1 MSTYK
6 YIFFQSNKL
15 RPITEKGFFLN
26 ITLTAAVAVLT
37 SNLSLIELTFIFTN
51 LYLGYELYQAQQK
64 VWANEQLP
72 PPPLPENKEE
82 D

>member
-15 RPITEKGFFLN
+15 RPIAERGFFLN
-26 ITLTAAVAVLT
+26 IALTAAVAVLT

-51 LYLGYELYQAQQK
+51 LYLGYELYQAKQK
-64 VWANEQLP
+64 VWAQEQLP
-72 PPPLPENKEE
+72 LPPPPENKEE